1 MLLCELRVYSFAF
14 SVVNCIYRIILF
26 QIVVLRVQRLPDV
39 LYLYQNLCMPRPI
52 LLLLALFT
60 ISSIPAQTLKK
71 YPISNSGCSVYMY
84 CDVKGFMTD
93 YSDDSSLVFTGECI
107 NADVLYGV
115 ICVKLLRPTADLSI
129 AEEVMISYLD
139 FLKAD
144 FHVRDST
151 GYGRGHTL
159 PKNANTRGVI
169 DYWTDTE
176 DQHWKIKAWTDGKF
190 IAVLY
195 GHSLKELPES
205 KLNVFLDSF
214 RLPGM

>member
-1 MLLCELRVYSFAF
+1 
-14 SVVNCIYRIILF
+14 
-26 QIVVLRVQRLPDV
+26 
-39 LYLYQNLCMPRPI
+39 MPRLI
-52 LLLLALFT
+52 LLLLALFI
-60 ISSIPAQTLKK
+60 ISSAYAQSLKK
-71 YPISNSGCSVYMY
+71 YSISNSGCSVYMY

-93 YSDDSSLVFTGECI
+93 YSEDSSLVFTGECI

-115 ICVKLLRPTADLSI
+115 ICVKLLKPTDDLAI
-129 AEEVMISYLD
+129 AEEVMLSYLD

-144 FHVRDST
+144 FHVKDSA

-176 DQHWKIKAWTDGKF
+176 DQKWKVKAWTDGKF